1 MNRKIQIIAL
11 ILTLVMLVAA
21 FAGCGGNISTNETTG
36 GSQNEQPSEQSS
48 EQPSESSSVG
58 VEEESSE
65 PTGDDVVENP
75 HSDLINLTNSLA
87 NGVQGA
93 YTSKLWKEYDITNHN
108 MSLRYVL
115 TRGDEQRVAHI
126 KNTHGASYIENTMD
140 VFVRMTDGYKVY
152 ASASSD
158 DTLLNI
164 YRFGYY
170 YNDFRFQEQNFLDN
184 LEVISETKVDI
195 TKQTYLS
202 NMSKP
207 VTNEDGSITF
217 QIKAPGDP
225 FIIFS
230 EKLNIDTNQYRYVRV
245 TMKTTEVEQASIYYI
260 AGSQTKFNS
269 NQIASFNLIP
279 DGEYHTYYIKLFDEG
294 SDAGTLKGL
303 RIDLDSFAEIRKDI
317 SISEISFV
325 EAEQKGIPDI
335 ELENTFHTYSDKLHQ
350 EIHIATYKELT
361 GVAEIGIETIIAAD
375 TVSKIIV
382 KDKNGT
388 HDTLDGIDW
397 ASVECVG
404 FDITEA
410 GIFGYI
416 LPVHETT
423 GNINVTLEN
432 GNYVIIYSRAP
443 ENNTLTAVAGTPDS
457 KPGTVVGNDND
468 FRMGQRIYTDES
480 HSFDDFL
487 LQTEI
492 ERKPLG
498 GKNIKVSTGYS
509 SNASFL
515 GYDAIR
521 GCYRFWIGYGNASRY
536 YENRYFNI
544 QVTFKSDDY
553 KRVIYMMAENDN
565 GGSPHV
571 VLLDEN
577 LMPLPV
583 PVEIGNN
590 FVGDKDDTLFDV
602 LDKLYQEATV
612 PIIAPT
618 NKTVTY
624 NMVMSYY
631 EWGNAEIKQLSS
643 IQFHAPYYRVV
654 TGGTETNCI
663 VPWKYTRTPAV
674 PNRLPD
680 HRAISAPEWPGSIDH
695 TQGGSHSFG
704 NKDAYDLV
712 EQTIISYGPS
722 YSDLEMVYAGKDYEV
737 VYHHIEMPQRD
748 ENRAYYTIDY
758 TFKREYTLNKDFS
771 VYSVGSFESAE
782 DYKQFGYLDAN
793 NVSQIAKFEDLAEN
807 TVYIPLGDMPYIDA
821 FELNNVTVSSYCNVA
836 CLVSDYEIM
845 VNGEKV
851 DVGLLLKANKSTG
864 SVSLNFDIEGNLAV
878 KEGDT
883 ISINI
888 ILIPWGSEQT
898 DYSGKN
904 YPADQNIRDVRE
916 DSIVNKIKLVAGENC
931 ELVEH
936 DWVPMG
942 MSTNG
947 KDATFTITGGAVSE
961 YTIPNRD
968 TGWRAADGQ
977 KMAVRIYGFKEL
989 GVPVVQQLV
998 DGEWV
1003 AYELSSAN
1011 NRDSGG
1017 HGAYFD
1023 GYGVYYDEDGTY
1035 SYTFIV
1041 DMNDAQ
1047 DKTFRISL
1055 LENFEKFGWIM
1066 VDDATLVVETP
1077 FNVYYN
1083 VNQFAGKTY
1092 KGWFGR
1098 ITPTDEGG
1106 ISYIAYNPLP
1116 EGHRYNE
1123 SQAEV
1128 FTNTDGIVTGQ
1139 YIVIKYRLPVENVN
1153 NDKMLFEMFT
1163 STVHDRDGIKNPAD
1177 RIDLSTK
1184 GGQLIADGQW
1194 HVVVVDISG
1203 FGQGWSMVPNAD
1215 GEYKLQYI
1223 RLDLFNGLMS
1233 PKDSFIDRLDI
1244 ADFAIH
1250 DNIED
1255 IKEFY
1260 TDIEYLTLVTSTG
1273 ITNISTSGDGSD
1285 IPSTPDTPKPEETTK
1300 TPEEEVTEDPLT
1312 ADIPVF
1318 FNKNDLLKVNAPHY
1332 YIEETDEGVIFENT
1346 LAKDAHLVLFSNRN
1360 NDQGATGQYLFI
1372 KYKAPAQEI
1381 YVEIFSATDSGA
1393 PTGTRRTALTPS
1405 DYLINDTEWHLAII
1419 DLSALITF
1427 PKGEDG
1433 QYYIKH
1439 LRLDIEGSPLVYLEI
1454 AYIGLTDDL
1463 NDIINYVTATETE
1476 ESAKAICPCLVSI
1489 QKGVYADADSHT
1501 MTCQLCGKS
1510 TTAAHT
1516 GASYGV
1522 WNDELGYYVS
1532 DIACTVCNEKYNFGC
1547 TVGFEAENQTIGG
1560 VWSSSQ
1566 SKGTDGDISYNQIS
1580 SNNGVGA
1587 WAAAYFHPN
1596 SAGVV
1601 TGQYLVF
1608 RYRVPATEGTRVL
1621 TILTDTNGGY
1631 SGTVKVDLIV
1641 DNQWHIAIVDLSQVA
1656 VYAPNANGEYV
1667 ASNAGRFIFTDWAA
1681 GDSVQLDWM
1690 KMYDNM
1696 NRIPA
1701 EYK

>member
-1 MNRKIQIIAL
+1 MNRKIQLIAM
-11 ILTLVMLVAA
+11 ILALVMLLAA
-21 FAGCGGNISTNETTG
+21 FSGCGNNNVDETTG
-36 GSQNEQPSEQSS
+36 GSQNEQPSEHPSETPS
-48 EQPSESSSVG
+48 EQPTESSPVG
-58 VEEESSE
+58 GEEESSE
-65 PTGDDVVENP
+65 PTDDDVVENP

-93 YTSKLWKEYDITNHN
+93 YTSKLWKEYDITNQN

-350 EIHIATYKELT
+350 EIHIATYNELT

-423 GNINVTLEN
+423 GNISVTLEN
-432 GNYVIIYSRAP
+432 GNYVIVYSRTP
-443 ENNTLTAVAGTPDS
+443 ENNTLTAVEGNPDS

-480 HSFDDFL
+480 HSFDELL

-492 ERKPLG
+492 ERNPLG

-521 GCYRFWIGYGNASRY
+521 GCYRFWIGYNNATRY

-553 KRVIYMMAENDN
+553 KRVIYMMAENDH

-618 NKTVTY
+618 DKTVTY

-654 TGGTETNCI
+654 TGATETNCI

-680 HRAISAPEWPGSIDH
+680 HRAISAPEWPGTIDH

-704 NKDAYDLV
+704 NKDATDLT

-722 YSDLEMVYAGKDYEV
+722 YSDLEMVYAGKDYKV

-758 TFKREYTLNKDFS
+758 TFKKTTTINKDFS
-771 VYSVGSFESAE
+771 VYSVGSFESTE

-793 NVSQIAKFEDLAEN
+793 NVSQIVKFEDLEEN
-807 TVYIPLGDMPYIDA
+807 AVYIPLGDMPYIDA
-821 FELNNVTVSSYCNVA
+821 FELNHVTVDSYCNVA
-836 CLVSDYEIM
+836 CLVSDYEI
-845 VNGEKV
+845 VINGEKV
-851 DVGLLLKANKSTG
+851 DVGLLLKATKNNG
-864 SVSLNFDIEGNLAV
+864 SISLNFDIDSLTFN
-878 KEGDT
+878 EGDT

-898 DYSGKN
+898 DYSDKD
-904 YPADQNIRDVRE
+904 YPIDQNIRDVRE
-916 DSIVNKIKLVAGENC
+916 DSLVNKIKLVAGEDC
-931 ELVEH
+931 ELIEH

-942 MSTNG
+942 KTTNG
-947 KDATFTITGGAVSE
+947 KNATFTITGGAVSQ

-968 TGWRAADGQ
+968 TGWRAADGH

-989 GVPVVQQLV
+989 GVPVVEQLV
-998 DGEWV
+998 NGEWV

-1035 SYTFIV
+1035 SYTFVV
-1041 DMNDAQ
+1041 DVNDAK
-1047 DKTFRISL
+1047 DKTYRISL
-1055 LENFEKFGWIM
+1055 REDFEKFGWIM
-1066 VDDATLVVETP
+1066 VDDSSLVVESP
-1077 FNVYYN
+1077 FNVYLDSN
-1083 VNQFAGKTY
+1083 KFARQTY

-1106 ISYIAYNPLP
+1106 TSYISYNPLP

-1123 SQAEV
+1123 SQAEIY
-1128 FTNTDGIVTGQ
+1128 TNNDGTVTGQ
-1139 YIVIKYRLPVENVN
+1139 YIVIKYRLPVENAN
-1153 NDKMLFEMFT
+1153 NDQMKFELFT
-1163 STVHDRDGIKNPAD
+1163 STVHDRNSISNPSD
-1177 RIDLSTK
+1177 RIDASVAD
-1184 GGQLIADGQW
+1184 GRLIADGQW
-1194 HVVVVDISG
+1194 HVLVLDIATLG
-1203 FGQGWSMVPNAD
+1203 GWSMVPNEN
-1215 GEYKLQYI
+1215 GEYKIQYI

-1233 PKDSFIDRLDI
+1233 PKDEFVDRLDI

-1250 DNIED
+1250 DNLED

-1260 TDIEYLTLVTSTG
+1260 SDIEYITLITG
-1273 ITNISTSGDGSD
+1273 SGIAHVSPSD
-1285 IPSTPDTPKPEETTK
+1285 ET
-1300 TPEEEVTEDPLT
+1300 
-1312 ADIPVF
+1312 DIPVNPDPEDPTESDNEDLATESDAS
-1318 FNKNDLLKVNAPHY
+1318 FNVFHNSNEYKAIAGTSWYSKVETGTENGVNYTSFYASTTHGESLVEGILKGHTG
-1332 YIEETDEGVIFENT
+1332 E
-1346 LAKDAHLVLFSNRN
+1346 
-1360 NDQGATGQYLFI
+1360 TGQYVII
-1372 KYKAPAQEI
+1372 KYRLPSPNPANVTLEFYTSTVNTKAVHGDHFTMSRAIAPDDGEWHVLIVDVASFGKSTIIPNEDGTYTLKHIRFDAINGTQDTSYRIDIAYFGVHDNLEEI
-1381 YVEIFSATDSGA
+1381 LDYTESCEEESVILYSAGSATPIVGEIAWDGSMKLYHDSDKFA
-1393 PTGTRRTALTPS
+1393 SLV
-1405 DYLINDTEWHLAII
+1405 
-1419 DLSALITF
+1419 SAGWVDRVEKNEENGLKFASVYASTTQGESQLDKML
-1427 PKGEDG
+1427 KGNIMETG
-1433 QYYIKH
+1433 QYVVIKY
-1439 LRLDIEGSPLVYLEI
+1439 RIPKMYEDQSVTLEFF
-1454 AYIGLTDDL
+1454 TSTV
-1463 NDIINYVTATETE
+1463 N
-1476 ESAKAICPCLVSI
+1476 ESAKGSDNFTFNNDIVPADNEWHVIVVDTTTFGKGSLIAPNSDGKYILKYLRFDAINGT
-1489 QKGVYADADSHT
+1489 KDN
-1501 MTCQLCGKS
+1501 
-1510 TTAAHT
+1510 
-1516 GASYGV
+1516 SYRIDIAYLAIH
-1522 WNDELGYYVS
+1522 NDLDQILDFVS
-1532 DIACTVCNEKYNFGC
+1532 DSGDNEIIY
-1547 TVGFEAENQTIGG
+1547 ISGG
-1560 VWSSSQ
+1560 
-1566 SKGTDGDISYNQIS
+1566 KGESMST
-1580 SNNGVGA
+1580 A
-1587 WAAAYFHPN
+1587 
-1596 SAGVV
+1596 
-1601 TGQYLVF
+1601 
-1608 RYRVPATEGTRVL
+1608 
-1621 TILTDTNGGY
+1621 
-1631 SGTVKVDLIV
+1631 K
-1641 DNQWHIAIVDLSQVA
+1641 
-1656 VYAPNANGEYV
+1656 
-1667 ASNAGRFIFTDWAA
+1667 
-1681 GDSVQLDWM
+1681 
-1690 KMYDNM
+1690 
-1696 NRIPA
+1696 
-1701 EYK
+1701 